1 MNASINIYKFIRQNH
16 GQDIIK
22 KVRHY
27 QKLKTRLT
35 KLKTDKVYI
44 TSCKKE
50 DLIPAFAKVN
60 LSIKIGGQKLKEKVT
75 KLVMDMEFSDKHY
88 QIRKIRK
95 KIRAIAISLKSS
107 LGLILLNAVIY
118 QVLVIR
124 SRLKS
129 LKKRHEKK
137 PYNLRRQNI
146 NVNDSPVVIEL
157 IMHNFSSSTLSLDEH
172 LAFIPNNSTRNTVK
186 TQLELFYQ
194 ELLKIFYIYQ
204 KNKLTIKTKLR
215 RTYESYC
222 SIHIPCKYKKVTERL
237 TKQRYYNNGVRQR

>member
-1 MNASINIYKFIRQNH
+1 
-16 GQDIIK
+16 
-22 KVRHY
+22 
-27 QKLKTRLT
+27 
-35 KLKTDKVYI
+35 
-44 TSCKKE
+44 
-50 DLIPAFAKVN
+50 
-60 LSIKIGGQKLKEKVT
+60 
-75 KLVMDMEFSDKHY
+75 MDMEFSDKHY

-95 KIRAIAISLKSS
+95 KIGAIAISLKSS

-118 QVLVIR
+118 QVVVIR